1 MIQRRLTEEMIFK
14 LTHHKNLKIKK
25 ELAQRLGLTM
35 AGISRSMQRNPAN
48 SVLTTE
54 TSLEY
59 LEKKFK
65 MSRNQMLET
74 KEEGKEE

>member
-1 MIQRRLTEEMIFK
+1 MIQRRLTEEMIIK
-14 LTHHKNLKIKK
+14 LMCYKNRKIKK
-25 ELAQRLGLTM
+25 ELMQRLGLTM
-35 AGISRSMQRNPAN
+35 TGIYYSLKTNSAN
-48 SVLTTE
+48 SILTTE

-74 KEEGKEE
+74 IDDSES